1 MRLMSGG
8 IRPKARAPVDTPSS
22 ELGGEG
28 VDIGSLGVKMVYSI
42 LMRGHLSRGKRPLP
56 FLSSE
61 SSRPCPVGADWS
73 TVGGTGF
80 VGFPASLLH
89 VCCTAFAALLHGLCS
104 SAAWPAQLCCKGRAV
119 ELQEPCSI
127 CAVVPQ
133 RGLQSYHAVIQVEYW
148 AFFEGWEKHCE
159 GFRPSEGALFTPN
172 RS

>member
-1 MRLMSGG
+1 MRLVSGG

-73 TVGGTGF
+73 TVGGTSF

-89 VCCTAFAALLHGLCS
+89 VCCTAFA
-104 SAAWPAQLCCKGRAV
+104 V
-119 ELQEPCSI
+119 ELQESCSI
-127 CAVVPQ
+127 CAVVLQ
-133 RGLQSYHAVIQVEYW
+133 RGLQSYHTVIQV
-148 AFFEGWEKHCE
+148 
-159 GFRPSEGALFTPN
+159 
-172 RS
+172 

>member
-1 MRLMSGG
+1 MRLVSGG

-28 VDIGSLGVKMVYSI
+28 VDTGSLGVKMVYSI

-89 VCCTAFAALLHGLCS
+89 VCCTAFAALLHSLCS
-104 SAAWPAQLCCKGRAV
+104 SAAWPAQQCCKGRAV
-119 ELQEPCSI
+119 ELQESCSI
-127 CAVVPQ
+127 CAVVLQ
-133 RGLQSYHAVIQVEYW
+133 RGLQLYYAVAQV
-148 AFFEGWEKHCE
+148 
-159 GFRPSEGALFTPN
+159 GF
-172 RS
+172 